1 MPTGD
6 AMDYAQLKDSVKEI
20 AEIAASVP
28 EQFRDKC
35 FELLLT
41 NLLRDNVGDDA
52 TAGDKGKKGE
62 RKSPED

>member
-1 MPTGD
+1 
-6 AMDYAQLKDSVKEI
+6 MDYAQLKDSIKEI

-41 NLLRDNVGDDA
+41 NLLSDGGGA
-52 TAGDKGKKGE
+52 TDGKGGKDE
-62 RKSPED
+62 HKSPERMPVSS

>member
-6 AMDYAQLKDSVKEI
+6 AMDYGQLKDSIKEI

-41 NLLRDNVGDDA
+41 NLLRHDRG
-52 TAGDKGKKGE
+52 
-62 RKSPED
+62 R